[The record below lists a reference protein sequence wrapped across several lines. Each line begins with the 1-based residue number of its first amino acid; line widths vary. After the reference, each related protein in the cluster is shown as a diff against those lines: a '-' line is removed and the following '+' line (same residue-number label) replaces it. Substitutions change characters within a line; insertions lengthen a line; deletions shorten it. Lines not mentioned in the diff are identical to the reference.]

1 MSAFLAPY
9 GDYGVEW
16 LPLLLRAMVN
26 TALLSVC
33 AFALAFVFGLLLSLC
48 QKSSFAALRYFAA
61 LYVTIVRGV
70 PLLAV
75 LFLLYFGLPGIG
87 IVFDAFG
94 AAIAGLAL
102 CFAAQVAELFRAGLK
117 AIPAGQSEAALA
129 AGFTP
134 AQSFVLIILPQV
146 ARVILAPM
154 IITFVSLLKDSSLA
168 SLITVNELVLTG
180 RSMATEY
187 FLPLQ
192 IYIAV
197 GLCYFAIAWPF
208 SVLARRLALPAAR

>member
-1 MSAFLAPY
+1 MSGFFAPY
-9 GDYGVEW
+9 RDYGGEW

-26 TALLSVC
+26 TAVLSVC
-33 AFALAFVFGLLLSLC
+33 AFALALVLGLLLSLC
-48 QKSSFAALRYFAA
+48 QRSGLAALRHFAA
-61 LYVTIVRGV
+61 LYVTVVRGV

-102 CFAAQVAELFRAGLK
+102 CFAAQIAELFRAGLK
-117 AIPAGQSEAALA
+117 AIPAGQGEAALA
-129 AGFTP
+129 VGLTP
-134 AQSFVLIILPQV
+134 VQSFRLIIFPQV
-146 ARVILAPM
+146 VRVILAPM
-154 IITFVSLLKDSSLA
+154 IVTFVALLKDSSLA

-180 RSMATEY
+180 RAMATEY

-192 IYIAV
+192 IYVAV
-197 GLCYFAIAWPF
+197 GICYFAIAWPF
-208 SVLARRLALPAAR
+208 SVVSRRLAVPAR

>member
-1 MSAFLAPY
+1 LLDGFKISLLIFAVTLLCGVPLGLPIAFCSMSRIKP
-9 GDYGVEW
+9 VK
-16 LPLLLRAMVN
+16 V
-26 TALLSVC
+26 
-33 AFALAFVFGLLLSLC
+33 
-48 QKSSFAALRYFAA
+48 AAKII
-61 LYVTIVRGV
+61 VWIVRGV

-197 GLCYFAIAWPF
+197 GLCYLAIAWPF
-208 SVLARRLALPAAR
+208 SVLSRRLALPAAR

>member
-1 MSAFLAPY
+1 MSGFFAPY
-9 GDYGVEW
+9 RDYGGEW

-26 TALLSVC
+26 TAVLSVC
-33 AFALAFVFGLLLSLC
+33 AFALALVLGLLLSLC
-48 QKSSFAALRYFAA
+48 QRSGLAALRHFAA
-61 LYVTIVRGV
+61 LYVTVVRGV

-102 CFAAQVAELFRAGLK
+102 CFAAQIAELFRAGLK
-117 AIPAGQSEAALA
+117 AIPAGQGEAALA
-129 AGFTP
+129 VGLTP
-134 AQSFVLIILPQV
+134 VQSFRLIIFPQV
-146 ARVILAPM
+146 VRVILAPM
-154 IITFVSLLKDSSLA
+154 IVTFVALLKDSSLA

-180 RSMATEY
+180 RAMATEY

-192 IYIAV
+192 IYVAV

-208 SVLARRLALPAAR
+208 SVVSRRLAMPAR

>member
-1 MSAFLAPY
+1 MSGFFAPY
-9 GDYGVEW
+9 RDYGGEW

-26 TALLSVC
+26 TAVLSVC
-33 AFALAFVFGLLLSLC
+33 AFALALVLGLLLSLC
-48 QKSSFAALRYFAA
+48 QRSGLAALRHFAA
-61 LYVTIVRGV
+61 LYVTVVRGV

-94 AAIAGLAL
+94 AALAGLAL
-102 CFAAQVAELFRAGLK
+102 CFAAQIAELFRAGLK
-117 AIPAGQSEAALA
+117 AIPAGQGEAALA
-129 AGFTP
+129 VGLTP
-134 AQSFVLIILPQV
+134 VQSFRLIIFPQV
-146 ARVILAPM
+146 VRVILAPM
-154 IITFVSLLKDSSLA
+154 IVTFVALLKDSSLA

-180 RSMATEY
+180 RAMATEY

-192 IYIAV
+192 IYVAV

-208 SVLARRLALPAAR
+208 SVVSRRLAVPAR

>member
-1 MSAFLAPY
+1 MIGFFAPY
-9 GDYGVEW
+9 RDYGGEW

-26 TALLSVC
+26 TAVLSVC
-33 AFALAFVFGLLLSLC
+33 AFALALVLGLLLSLC
-48 QKSSFAALRYFAA
+48 QRSDFQALRHFAA
-61 LYVTIVRGV
+61 LYVTVVRGV

-87 IVFDAFG
+87 IVFNAFG

-102 CFAAQVAELFRAGLK
+102 CFAAQIAELFRAGLK
-117 AIPAGQSEAALA
+117 AIPAGQREAALA
-129 AGFTP
+129 VGLTP
-134 AQSFVLIILPQV
+134 VQSFRLIIFPQV
-146 ARVILAPM
+146 VRVILAPM
-154 IITFVSLLKDSSLA
+154 IVTFVALLKDSSLA

-180 RSMATEY
+180 RAMATEY

-192 IYIAV
+192 IYVAV

-208 SVLARRLALPAAR
+208 SVFSRRLAVPAR

>member
-1 MSAFLAPY
+1 MSGFFAPY
-9 GDYGVEW
+9 RDYGGEW

-26 TALLSVC
+26 TAVLSVC
-33 AFALAFVFGLLLSLC
+33 AFALALVLGLLLSLC
-48 QKSSFAALRYFAA
+48 QRSGLAALRHFAA
-61 LYVTIVRGV
+61 LYVTVVRGV

-102 CFAAQVAELFRAGLK
+102 CFAAQIAELFRAGLK
-117 AIPAGQSEAALA
+117 AIPAGQGEAALA
-129 AGFTP
+129 VGLTP
-134 AQSFVLIILPQV
+134 VQSFRLIIFPQV
-146 ARVILAPM
+146 VRVILAPM
-154 IITFVSLLKDSSLA
+154 IVTFVALLKDSSLA

-180 RSMATEY
+180 RAMATEY

-192 IYIAV
+192 IYVAV

-208 SVLARRLALPAAR
+208 SVVSRRLAVPAR

>member
-1 MSAFLAPY
+1 MSGFFAPY
-9 GDYGVEW
+9 RDYGGEW

-26 TALLSVC
+26 TAVLSVC
-33 AFALAFVFGLLLSLC
+33 AFALALVLGLLLSLC
-48 QKSSFAALRYFAA
+48 QRSGLAALRHFAA
-61 LYVTIVRGV
+61 LYVTVVRGV

-102 CFAAQVAELFRAGLK
+102 CFAAQIAELFRAGLK
-117 AIPAGQSEAALA
+117 AIPAGQREAALA
-129 AGFTP
+129 VGLTP
-134 AQSFVLIILPQV
+134 VQSFRLIIFPQV
-146 ARVILAPM
+146 VRVILAPM
-154 IITFVSLLKDSSLA
+154 IVTFVALLKDSSLA

-180 RSMATEY
+180 RAMATEY

-192 IYIAV
+192 IYVAV

-208 SVLARRLALPAAR
+208 SVFSRRLAVPAR

>member
-1 MSAFLAPY
+1 MSGFFAPY
-9 GDYGVEW
+9 RDYGGEW
-16 LPLLLRAMVN
+16 LPLLLRAMMN
-26 TALLSVC
+26 TAVLSVC
-33 AFALAFVFGLLLSLC
+33 AFALALVLGLLLSLC
-48 QKSSFAALRYFAA
+48 QRSSFAALRHFAA
-61 LYVTIVRGV
+61 LYVTVARGV

-102 CFAAQVAELFRAGLK
+102 CFAAQIAELFRAGLK

-129 AGFTP
+129 VGLTQV
-134 AQSFVLIILPQV
+134 QSFRLIILPQV
-146 ARVILAPM
+146 VRVILAPM
-154 IITFVSLLKDSSLA
+154 IVTFVALLKDSSLA

-180 RSMATEY
+180 RAMATEY

-192 IYIAV
+192 IYVAV

-208 SVLARRLALPAAR
+208 SVFSRRLAVPTR

>member
-1 MSAFLAPY
+1 MSGFFAPY
-9 GDYGVEW
+9 RDYGGEW
-16 LPLLLRAMVN
+16 LPLLLRAMMN
-26 TALLSVC
+26 TAVLSVC
-33 AFALAFVFGLLLSLC
+33 AFALALVLGLLLSLC
-48 QKSSFAALRYFAA
+48 QRSGFTALRHFAA
-61 LYVTIVRGV
+61 LYVTVVRGV

-102 CFAAQVAELFRAGLK
+102 CFAAQIAELFRAGLK
-117 AIPAGQSEAALA
+117 AIPAGQGEAALA
-129 AGFTP
+129 VGLTP
-134 AQSFVLIILPQV
+134 VQSFRLIIFPQV
-146 ARVILAPM
+146 VRVILAPM
-154 IITFVSLLKDSSLA
+154 IVTFVALLKDSSLA

-180 RSMATEY
+180 RAMATEY

-192 IYIAV
+192 IYVAV

-208 SVLARRLALPAAR
+208 SVVSRRLAVPAR

>member
-1 MSAFLAPY
+1 MNGFFAPY
-9 GDYGVEW
+9 ADNGAEW
-16 LPLLLRAMVN
+16 LPLLLKAMIN
-26 TALLSVC
+26 TAVLSVS
-33 AFALAFVFGLLLSLC
+33 AFALSLVLGLVLSLC
-48 QKSSFAALRYFAA
+48 QTSRLAVLRHFAA
-61 LYVTIVRGV
+61 LYVTVVRGI

-87 IVFDAFG
+87 IVFDAF
-94 AAIAGLAL
+94 AAAVIGLAL

-134 AQSFVLIILPQV
+134 MQSLFLIILPQV
-146 ARVILAPM
+146 VRVVLAPL

-168 SLITVNELVLTG
+168 SLITVDELVLTG
-180 RSMATEY
+180 RAMATEY

-192 IYIAV
+192 IYVAV

-208 SVLARRLALPAAR
+208 SVLSRWLAVPASR